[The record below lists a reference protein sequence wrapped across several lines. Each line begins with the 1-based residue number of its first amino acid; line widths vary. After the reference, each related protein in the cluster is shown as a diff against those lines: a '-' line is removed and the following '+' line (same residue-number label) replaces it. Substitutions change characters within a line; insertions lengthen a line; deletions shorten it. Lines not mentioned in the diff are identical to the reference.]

1 MKAADFS
8 YVKPCSVAEALAIL
22 ADPMADA
29 MPLAGGQSLMPM
41 MNFRLAAPG
50 TLVDLN
56 CLDALRGIHKEDN
69 TIRIGAMTRYS
80 ELAASREIV
89 EHVPLVSA
97 ALPYIAHPAI
107 RNRGT
112 IGGSVAPSDPAAEM
126 PALLLALD
134 AVVLVQGS
142 TGARRIDAQDFFLGM
157 YETALSDGE
166 IVTDIEIPIADAGD
180 RFGFYELARRHGD
193 YAMAGVALRIAA
205 TGTRVAFFGVAD
217 RALRVRD
224 AEHALQSGDLE
235 TAIAALDTLSFDGD
249 LNAAP
254 ETKRYLAGI
263 VLKRAVGGIVS

>member
-1 MKAADFS
+1 
-8 YVKPCSVAEALAIL
+8 
-22 ADPMADA
+22 
-29 MPLAGGQSLMPM
+29 
-41 MNFRLAAPG
+41 
-50 TLVDLN
+50 
-56 CLDALRGIHKEDN
+56 
-69 TIRIGAMTRYS
+69 
-80 ELAASREIV
+80 
-89 EHVPLVSA
+89 
-97 ALPYIAHPAI
+97 
-107 RNRGT
+107 
-112 IGGSVAPSDPAAEM
+112 
-126 PALLLALD
+126 
-134 AVVLVQGS
+134 
-142 TGARRIDAQDFFLGM
+142 M

-180 RFGFYELARRHGD
+180 RFCFYELARRHGD